1 MKIILQLICFPL
13 PLVPQKN
20 PSFPKVSH
28 LPTFQAEQLPKLPP
42 LFLLTPI
49 FSGYLSSQVRINKLV
64 NSVLYH
70 PSPSFEI
77 SLKDTSFHISINSLG
92 LYHSLQDACW
102 ISPHTFIFH
111 HSVKNFK
118 FMEFTFLENALIR
131 GVFTHDPLYSKF
143 APKFLSSRARK
154 KEITSSPMVHSF
166 KNLFPRTVER
176 DGGNYDFPQAC
187 NFTKKGTLVQVFS
200 FEFC

>member
-28 LPTFQAEQLPKLPP
+28 LPAFQAEQLPKLPP

-49 FSGYLSSQVRINKLV
+49 FWGYLSSQVRINKLV

-70 PSPSFEI
+70 PLPSFEI

-102 ISPHTFIFH
+102 ISPHTLIFH
-111 HSVKNFK
+111 HSVKKIQIYGVHISRKCIDSRRFYSCPSLLK
-118 FMEFTFLENALIR
+118 IR
-131 GVFTHDPLYSKF
+131 
-143 APKFLSSRARK
+143 PKVLV
-154 KEITSSPMVHSF
+154 IT
-166 KNLFPRTVER
+166 R
-176 DGGNYDFPQAC
+176 
-187 NFTKKGTLVQVFS
+187 
-200 FEFC
+200 